1 MIERSQRQPQTPLVR
16 DAGDDKTPSAHS
28 ADGEDQNSFYYANC
42 CLGVFPVDLVDLH
55 DFAKGQLLALAIFVP
70 VAIALFI
77 LSAL

>member
-1 MIERSQRQPQTPLVR
+1 MIERPQRQPPTPLVR
-16 DAGDDKTPSAHS
+16 DAGDDKAPSAHP

-42 CLGVFPVDLVDLH
+42 CLGLFPVDPVDLH

-77 LSAL
+77 FAAW